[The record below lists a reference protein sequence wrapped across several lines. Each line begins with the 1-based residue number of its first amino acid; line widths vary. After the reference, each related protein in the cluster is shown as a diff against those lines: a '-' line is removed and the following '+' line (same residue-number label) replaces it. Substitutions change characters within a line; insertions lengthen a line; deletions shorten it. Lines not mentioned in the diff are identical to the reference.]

1 MVDSG
6 GVAAHQTR
14 ASIVGAVELLLN
26 AGVDDGSLR
35 ADVRADDVVSSLL
48 GIFLASA
55 SPDQTGR
62 LLDLLVAG
70 VAAPDR

>member
-1 MVDSG
+1 M
-6 GVAAHQTR
+6 QTESR
-14 ASIVGAVELLLN
+14 HATWSALSTTSPAPTFSSRCAI
-26 AGVDDGSLR
+26 
-35 ADVRADDVVSSLL
+35 DDVVSSLL

-70 VAAPDR
+70 VAAPDS